1 MRDNKQSVC
10 RPARI
15 AMTISELIYI
25 PSALE
30 SELLEHVE
38 RSFRIK
44 TVHIQLPCVMYYLV
58 SVISLI
64 DAYDYAERI
73 VRSLQDRI
81 DDTAVVLFP
90 VMAGDN
96 IEAVTDLK

>member
-1 MRDNKQSVC
+1 MNHFIGIVR
-10 RPARI
+10 
-15 AMTISELIYI
+15 
-25 PSALE
+25 
-30 SELLEHVE
+30 
-38 RSFRIK
+38 
-44 TVHIQLPCVMYYLV
+44 
-58 SVISLI
+58 LI